1 MMPNKI
7 PVFQQDFQNE
17 DSTVILSQPS
27 IDVPERIELK
37 VERPS
42 IQLLQEEEAPAPKR
56 KVRAE
61 QPITSA
67 ENESL
72 EDAGPQMVYTGPDT
86 LDAVLLTD
94 WQASGFTGHL
104 WFSESYNSICLVPS
118 DYFQNEPGDG
128 DLDMNVPKAHNNGE
142 GAGPSPVADSS
153 VIVQKALNKLETS
166 EIQDPIPVNVH
177 HRKEPLL
184 GQNWFMVLIVV
195 LVALTGVIRF
205 KWHKYL
211 SDVFSAVFF
220 KNIAGKL
227 QNGSGGS
234 QAVASFGLEV
244 LFYANFSLLFFES
257 LRLSGRTFFDLSG
270 WKLLLPLFGFLI
282 VIFTLKFI
290 VYRFVGWVFRVQEA
304 TSTYLFQSSVMSKA
318 FGLVLM
324 PLVVV
329 FPFLEPEARH
339 WIPSIG
345 FSIFILLYVVQ
356 VGRGIV
362 ANLRGGL
369 SGYYI
374 FLYLCALE
382 ILPLSILIKVLF
394 Y

>member
-1 MMPNKI
+1 MMSNKI
-7 PVFQQDFQNE
+7 PVFQRDFQDE
-17 DSTVILSQPS
+17 DSTAVLVQPP

-37 VERPS
+37 VERPP
-42 IQLLQEEEAPAPKR
+42 IQLLQEEETPAPKR
-56 KVRAE
+56 EVRPE
-61 QPITSA
+61 QPEPAA

-72 EDAGPQMVYTGPDT
+72 HDVGAQVVYAGPDT
-86 LDAVLLTD
+86 LNAVLLTD
-94 WQASGFTGHL
+94 WEASGFTGHL
-104 WFSESYNSICLVPS
+104 WLSEGSDSICMLPS
-118 DYFQNEPGDG
+118 GYFQNEAGDG
-128 DLDMNVPKAHNNGE
+128 ILDTKGPNARVNGE
-142 GAGPSPVADSS
+142 DAGLSPVPDSS
-153 VIVQKALNKLETS
+153 VIVQKALDKLEAS

-177 HRKEPLL
+177 YREKPLL
-184 GQNWFMVLIVV
+184 GQNWFMVLIIV
-195 LVALTGVIRF
+195 LVALTGIIRF

-227 QNGSGGS
+227 QNASGGS
-234 QAVASFGLEV
+234 QAVASFWLEV

-257 LRLSGRTFFDLSG
+257 LRLSGRTFFDLTG

-290 VYRFVGWVFRVQEA
+290 VYRFIGWVFRVQEA
-304 TSTYLFQSSVMSKA
+304 TSRYLFQSSVMSKA
-318 FGLVLM
+318 YGLVLM
-324 PLVVV
+324 PLVVL

-339 WIPSIG
+339 WVPSIG
-345 FSIFILLYVVQ
+345 FSVFVLLYVVQ

>member
-1 MMPNKI
+1 MRPNEI
-7 PVFQQDFQNE
+7 PVFLPNFQKE
-17 DSTVILSQPS
+17 DSTAKLLQPS

-37 VERPS
+37 VEPPA
-42 IQLLQEEEAPAPKR
+42 IQLLQEEEPSAPKQE
-56 KVRAE
+56 E
-61 QPITSA
+61 QAVQQKASVLDASA
-67 ENESL
+67 DDPVPENL
-72 EDAGPQMVYTGPDT
+72 YTGPDS
-86 LDAVLLTD
+86 LDAILLTD
-94 WQASGFTGHL
+94 WQASGFQGDL
-104 WFSESYNSICLVPS
+104 WVSERNDSISLLPL
-118 DYFQNEPGDG
+118 DYFQYPG
-128 DLDMNVPKAHNNGE
+128 
-142 GAGPSPVADSS
+142 GAKDVEVDDHANYQKKDEVGIQSVSDSS
-153 VIVQKALNKLETS
+153 NIAQKALKKLETA

-177 HRKEPLL
+177 HREVPLL
-184 GQNWFMVLIVV
+184 GQNWFLILLVA
-195 LVALTGVIRF
+195 LVALTGLIRF

-227 QNGSGGS
+227 QSANSGGR
-234 QAVASFGLEV
+234 AVASFWLEF
-244 LFYANFSLLFFES
+244 LFYANFALLFFES

-270 WKLLLPLFGFLI
+270 WRLLIPLFGFLI

-290 VYRFVGWVFRVQEA
+290 VYRFIGWVFRVQEA
-304 TSTYLFQSSVMSKA
+304 TSRYLFQSSVMSKA

-324 PLVVV
+324 PLVVL

-345 FSIFILLYVVQ
+345 FSVFVLMYVVQ